1 MGTVK
6 VYDGVVGRKLREA
19 AIIAGTTQGEVLGC
33 LVVLWQWAM
42 DNAEESGVVKH
53 SGRKDV
59 IRCVSAV
66 SDDLFSEV
74 ADALF
79 QAGFVEE
86 RDGCLVFDEWGS
98 QQAWHY
104 KEEAARRRDAERKRS
119 ERMKVKSAPPEQ
131 PKQPDPPKEPES
143 PPELPAET
151 KKKKPSKKH
160 YAEFVLMTKDEYGK
174 LCARYGEPLV
184 LKGIEILNQYIG
196 KSGRR
201 YKSHY
206 YTMVGWPIEEAIK
219 ANPQLFS
226 EFKASQADAGGDDN
240 PYAEYMEG

>member
-1 MGTVK
+1 
-6 VYDGVVGRKLREA
+6 
-19 AIIAGTTQGEVLGC
+19 
-33 LVVLWQWAM
+33 
-42 DNAEESGVVKH
+42 
-53 SGRKDV
+53 
-59 IRCVSAV
+59 
-66 SDDLFSEV
+66 
-74 ADALF
+74 
-79 QAGFVEE
+79 
-86 RDGCLVFDEWGS
+86 
-98 QQAWHY
+98 
-104 KEEAARRRDAERKRS
+104 
-119 ERMKVKSAPPEQ
+119 MKVKSAPPEQ
-131 PKQPDPPKEPES
+131 PKQPDSPKEPES